1 MKIIKLKIIV
11 GLGNPGKDYDGTR
24 HNVGFLVVEALAKEG
39 TWKREKSFHSNV
51 AKVDRYIYVK
61 PTTFM
66 NNSGKAITALMH
78 YYKIEPKD
86 VWIIHD
92 DLDLPLGKAQIR
104 FGGGTAGHHGL
115 ASTIEHLKTADFG
128 RIRVGIRG
136 DELRQFHSE
145 TGIEANNFVMGNFT
159 AEEEDIIRQ
168 IKDAIVA
175 QFDPANLQTQNIV
188 V

>member
-1 MKIIKLKIIV
+1 MNLIV

-24 HNVGFLVVEALAKEG
+24 HNVGFLVVESLAGQG
-39 TWKREKSFHSNV
+39 TWKREKSFHADVSM
-51 AKVDRYIYVK
+51 VDRTIYAK

-66 NNSGKAITALMH
+66 NNSGQAVAALMH

-115 ASTIEHLKTADFG
+115 ESTIEHLKTADFG
-128 RIRVGIRG
+128 RVRVGIRG
-136 DELRQFHSE
+136 DELRQLHSE
-145 TGIEANNFVMGNFT
+145 TGIETNNFVMGHFT
-159 AEEEDIIRQ
+159 KEELDKITQ
-168 IKDAIVA
+168 IKDTIVVE
-175 QFDPANLQTQNIV
+175 FNPTSDQTRNIV